1 MSRALDTVSAALLLI
16 GNEILSGRT
25 QDENLNYIAR
35 QLTIMGIRLREVRV
49 VSDDETSIVNAIN
62 TLRVNYDYVF
72 TTGGIGPTHDDI
84 TGECVSKALGRKYIL
99 NESARAI
106 LEEYYDGSGR
116 VLNKARLRMA
126 HTPEG
131 AKLIQNSVSKAPG
144 YQIDNVIVMAGI
156 PKVMRAMFED
166 IAPSLRCGRKVISRS
181 MSVHLGE
188 GDIARS
194 LGRLQER
201 FDNIEIGSYP
211 FVNKGNFGTTL
222 VLRGTDEDAI
232 NCAFSELKDIV
243 IGLGAKPETDVV
255 ASDESWPEL
264 D

>member
-1 MSRALDTVSAALLLI
+1 MSKTLDTVSAALLLI

-35 QLTIMGIRLREVRV
+35 QLTIMGIRLSEVRV
-49 VSDDETSIVNAIN
+49 IGDTETAIVSAIN
-62 TLRVNYDYVF
+62 DLRGNYDYVF

-84 TGECVSKALGRKYIL
+84 TSASVSKALGRKYIL

-116 VLNKARLRMA
+116 ELNRARLRMA

-131 AKLIQNSVSKAPG
+131 AKLIKNSVSRAPG
-144 YQIDNVIVMAGI
+144 FQSDNVIVMAGI

-166 IAPSLRCGRKVISRS
+166 IAPSLRCGQKVISRS
-181 MSVHLGE
+181 MSVLIGE

-194 LGRLQER
+194 LDGLQER
-201 FDNIEIGSYP
+201 YKNVEIGSYP
-211 FVNKGNFGTTL
+211 FVKNSVFGTTL
-222 VLRGTDEDAI
+222 VIRGPDESAI
-232 NCAFSELKDIV
+232 HVAYEELEQIV
-243 IGLGAKPETDVV
+243 VGLGAKPEPDVV
-255 ASDESWPEL
+255 SSDESWPHL